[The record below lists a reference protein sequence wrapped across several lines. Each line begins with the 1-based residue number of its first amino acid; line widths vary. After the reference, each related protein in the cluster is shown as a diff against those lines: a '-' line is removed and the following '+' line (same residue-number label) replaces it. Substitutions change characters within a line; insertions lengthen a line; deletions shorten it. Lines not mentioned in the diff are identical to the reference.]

1 MCALALG
8 SQCRSLW
15 EGEEGAKEG
24 WRSGGGPPVSTAG
37 TGALGAAWVRPSPGQ
52 PARSGIISS
61 PGARGARALEHWCFL
76 DQPLARQVVPP
87 PALQAHLPSV
97 CAGNSQTARAGPP
110 AAPALCAFSPGCSPL
125 PCPGAVTV
133 LGSSPWDT
141 TPHGVRSPT
150 APFCAGSQGLP
161 GVAVAEGGVQIV
173 LSQDPRWGLLSL
185 GQPDVLP
192 CPRVAAGSQPGG

>member
-61 PGARGARALEHWCFL
+61 LGARGARALEHWCFL

-87 PALQAHLPSV
+87 PPSRHTFLLSVQETPRLPAQARLLPRPFVPFHLGARPSPALVPSQSWEAAPGTRRLTESAHLQHPSV
-97 CAGNSQTARAGPP
+97 
-110 AAPALCAFSPGCSPL
+110 
-125 PCPGAVTV
+125 PGARVCQAWLWQRV
-133 LGSSPWDT
+133 GSKLSFPRT
-141 TPHGVRSPT
+141 L
-150 APFCAGSQGLP
+150 AG
-161 GVAVAEGGVQIV
+161 
-173 LSQDPRWGLLSL
+173 
-185 GQPDVLP
+185 
-192 CPRVAAGSQPGG
+192 GS